1 MGGKPSFFAG
11 IRGKAALVGERK
23 RYLHSFS
30 LRYSKD
36 VSVPWIEKS
45 P

>member
-1 MGGKPSFFAG
+1 MGGKPSFFAW
-11 IRGKAALVGERK
+11 IRGKVALAGERK
-23 RYLHSFS
+23 RHLHSFS